1 MERLFNSVIAFVV
14 SWYQTS
20 SGDCLTFFK
29 PTRWVT
35 ISSDFVNREMCL
47 FFVAKNAVNTKCS
60 CYVVHLHGQRFGH
73 IVETVIVTY
82 NTEYTIISYFKVGGS
97 ATLEFAWK
105 EVMEFCPRKL
115 TPSSQSDASKG
126 RSMVGHDLSLSVVS
140 VWIKPILTKY
150 VFLDIKKIL
159 AEKLVH
165 DQEIKTQSCFQKLL
179 FGMSNAR
186 VLCYKVTSSIWFH
199 VLL

>member
-20 SGDCLTFFK
+20 SGDFLTFFK

-73 IVETVIVTY
+73 IVETVTVTY
-82 NTEYTIISYFKVGGS
+82 NTEYTCISYFKVGGS
-97 ATLEFAWK
+97 VTPEFAWK
-105 EVMEFCPRKL
+105 VLEFCPRKL
-115 TPSSQSDASKG
+115 TASSQSSASKG
-126 RSMVGHDLSLSVVS
+126 RSTVGHDLSLSVVS

-150 VFLDIKKIL
+150 VFLDRKN
-159 AEKLVH
+159 
-165 DQEIKTQSCFQKLL
+165 F
-179 FGMSNAR
+179 
-186 VLCYKVTSSIWFH
+186 
-199 VLL
+199 